1 MSPVE
6 SNSRTWQGPKLP
18 SRAFPCLQS
27 AFQGLTL
34 VFGGLSRTIPWIL
47 FHYLISMILQA
58 DFVLW
63 NWLCYIETKS
73 LVLQLMLFSCKIEIK
88 FNHHFLCIDHLFRW
102 LVIKLFSNFLL
113 NIPFFFFLR
122 VFLLKPLWCLISW
135 KPTVMLHTPSRTVL
149 SKDIFLT
156 RWFFSDLWIAWL
168 MLVTEPSSALRSKH
182 LCPNFLRNWASPHF
196 INYLGFIYW
205 DYLCLFSFKTV

>member
-47 FHYLISMILQA
+47 FHYLISVILQA

-113 NIPFFFFLR
+113 NIPFFFFKSLPSQTLVVSYLLEAYCYAPHPQQNSFVQGHIFDTL
-122 VFLLKPLWCLISW
+122 VFFRSVNSVTYAGHRALQCL
-135 KPTVMLHTPSRTVL
+135 
-149 SKDIFLT
+149 
-156 RWFFSDLWIAWL
+156 
-168 MLVTEPSSALRSKH
+168 TEQTSVPKF
-182 LCPNFLRNWASPHF
+182 P
-196 INYLGFIYW
+196 
-205 DYLCLFSFKTV
+205 